1 MSAFS
6 GQIILVGTAVS
17 EGFDARVAKGARCP
31 MICVCDCDRLIA
43 DGRMA
48 AYESDE
54 GFDAGAILDDTL
66 GRSGWTDIRVRAC
79 LPVADKPE
87 GWEPELLALIGAARR
102 LGVAHMVFE
111 PESERPARL
120 H

>member
-1 MSAFS
+1 MSTIS

-17 EGFDARVAKGARCP
+17 EGFDTRVAKGARCP
-31 MICVCDCDRLIA
+31 MICVCDCDRLNA

-48 AYESDE
+48 RYETGE
-54 GFDAGAILDDTL
+54 GFDAGLILDETL

-79 LPVADKPE
+79 LPVADKE
-87 GWEPELLALIGAARR
+87 DGWEPELLALIITARR
-102 LGVAHMVFE
+102 LGIAHMVFE
-111 PESERPARL
+111 PDSERPARV